1 MRARHLERVW
11 GDNVKVTDTST
22 GEIISYKSIRTAAKA
37 MSCSQ
42 NTIAKYN
49 KSGNLYKS
57 RYLIQVI
64 SNPRSSPLV

>member
-49 KSGNLYKS
+49 K
-57 RYLIQVI
+57 
-64 SNPRSSPLV
+64 

>member
-1 MRARHLERVW
+1 MPARHLERVW
-11 GDNVKVTDTST
+11 GDNIKVTDTLQVKL
-22 GEIISYKSIRTAAKA
+22 YKSIRTATKA

-57 RYLIQVI
+57 
-64 SNPRSSPLV
+64 